1 MALKTEINVVNDT
14 SHLAKNC
21 IYHEIECREYLS
33 QNKRARMDHI
43 SILAQQGNL
52 NIIYPY
58 YLIVEF

>member
-1 MALKTEINVVNDT
+1 MALKIEINAVNHT
-14 SHLAKNC
+14 SHLAKNR
-21 IYHEIECREYLS
+21 IYHEIECKKYLS

-58 YLIVEF
+58 YLIVGV